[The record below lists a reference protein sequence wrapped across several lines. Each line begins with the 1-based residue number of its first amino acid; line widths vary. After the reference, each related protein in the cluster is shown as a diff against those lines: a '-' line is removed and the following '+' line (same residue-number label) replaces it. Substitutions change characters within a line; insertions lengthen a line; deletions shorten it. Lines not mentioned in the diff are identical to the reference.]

1 MRSTRLLLAVL
12 VATVACASAP
22 GTPLEGAGHRG
33 DSKTLTTA
41 DLATATQLNLL
52 DFIVAE
58 RPQWL
63 RPANGRQAPVIVYV
77 DDARIGGAST
87 LKDLTLGMIT
97 MVRYY
102 DASAAQQKFNSRDR
116 GPVIQVTTR

>member
-1 MRSTRLLLAVL
+1 MRSPRLLLAVL
-12 VATVACASAP
+12 AATVACASAP
-22 GTPLEGAGHRG
+22 GTPVDATGHRG
-33 DSKTLTTA
+33 DSRTLTTA
-41 DLATATQLNLL
+41 DLANATQLNLL

-63 RPANGRQAPVIVYV
+63 KPANARQAPVIVYV
-77 DDARIGGAST
+77 DDARLGGAST
-87 LKDLTLGMIT
+87 LKDLTLGTIT

-116 GPVIQVTTR
+116 GPVIQVTTK

>member
-1 MRSTRLLLAVL
+1 MRLTRLLLAVL
-12 VATVACASAP
+12 AATIACASAA
-22 GTPLEGAGHRG
+22 GTQVEGAGPRG
-33 DSKTLTTA
+33 DSKTLTAA
-41 DLATATQLNLL
+41 DLANATQLNLL

-63 RPANGRQAPVIVYV
+63 RAPGGSLAPVVVYV
-77 DDARIGGAST
+77 DDARLGGAST
-87 LKDLTLGMIT
+87 LKELTLGAVR

-102 DASAAQQKFNSRDR
+102 DASSAQQKFNNRDG

>member
-12 VATVACASAP
+12 AATIACASAP
-22 GTPLEGAGHRG
+22 ATPVEAAGPRG
-33 DSKTLTTA
+33 DSRTLTTA
-41 DLATATQLNLL
+41 DLANATQLNLL

-63 RPANGRQAPVIVYV
+63 RPANGRRAPVIVYV

-87 LKDLTLGMIT
+87 LKELTLGMVT

-102 DASAAQQKFNSRDR
+102 DASAAQQKFNSRDQ
-116 GPVIQVTTR
+116 GPVIQVTTK